1 MAWQLRGCPLN
12 FSVTVDPAAF
22 EIALG
27 DAGEQ
32 YDATSSKKGGKKLR
46 MVKMDGDS
54 VVNAFGKVGD
64 GGLCGRAK
72 PRNTTKLCEKL

>member
-12 FSVTVDPAAF
+12 FSVTVDSAAF
-22 EIALG
+22 EIAFG

-46 MVKMDGDS
+46 MVKLDEDS
-54 VVNAFGKVGD
+54 VVNVFGKVGG
-64 GGLCGRAK
+64 GGLWGRGRHRT
-72 PRNTTKLCEKL
+72 PSCV